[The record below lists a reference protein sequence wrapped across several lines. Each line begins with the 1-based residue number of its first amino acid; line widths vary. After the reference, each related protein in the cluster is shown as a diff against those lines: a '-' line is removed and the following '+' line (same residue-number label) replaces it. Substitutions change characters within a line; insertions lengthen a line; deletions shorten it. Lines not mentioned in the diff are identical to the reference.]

1 MQILLLKVNTNIGK
15 MLNETTNPTEG
26 AGVGGESFL
35 GKFFDSHA
43 NANQYANTN
52 E

>member
-26 AGVGGESFL
+26 AGVGGRVVL

-43 NANQYANTN
+43 NEYANKN